1 MNLRCHI
8 LLCII
13 ILMSRLNIIYIY
25 PHTHIIISPYD
36 YVLMFFYNT
45 YSMAEFGTVFYVLM
59 TQKTYIPWE
68 MNLSN
73 KQVSTRPDTKV
84 LMRS

>member
-25 PHTHIIISPYD
+25 PHIHIIKYPYD
-36 YVLMFFYNT
+36 YVLLFFYNT
-45 YSMAEFGTVFYVLM
+45 YSMAAFVTVFYILM
-59 TQKTYIPWE
+59 IHKTYIPWE
-68 MNLSN
+68 TILSN